1 MWLWYL
7 EFNTGLTLI
16 WVRLISSWKKFT
28 KLKNLQ
34 VIKFFCFSDSQK
46 KNGYRNWVKTSQ
58 SLKKFCNFPK
68 IMSDKVFY
76 CSDSQKK
83 NGCRNWVKTS
93 QSLKKFCNSPKITS
107 DKVFY
112 CSDSQNKNGCRG
124 CEKSRCE
131 NLEVL
136 CQNTPLPDTGKNVLI
151 VQPYL
156 VKFYFLGWRSSMATL
171 SRSSMLTF
179 VVSRTRSGDY
189 LF

>member
-7 EFNTGLTLI
+7 EFNTGSTLI

-46 KNGYRNWVKTSQ
+46 KNAYRNWVKTSQ

-76 CSDSQKK
+76 CSDSQ
-83 NGCRNWVKTS
+83 
-93 QSLKKFCNSPKITS
+93 
-107 DKVFY
+107 
-112 CSDSQNKNGCRG
+112 NKNGCRG

-136 CQNTPLPDTGKNVLI
+136 WQNTPLPDTGKNVLI